1 MAKKKNKEPSSSEG
15 AASQTTT
22 QPSSTATANGGS
34 TKKSNKSKELK
45 KSSSASSPQILN
57 ISRNKHW
64 RYISA
69 FHGAWLQMPIEVLE
83 VIVNVDWNT
92 PRPRPIDP
100 AVLFDLLKI
109 RRLVEEATNLT
120 VRAASDIASPL
131 LTNVHGG
138 LPGNDHM
145 YSLGMTG
152 SAHGVKLTSERRF
165 RMREHA
171 SQKLARAYR
180 LDEIAC
186 SVAIMQGASPIEEIG
201 ALVLH
206 RKPQDPDAKYVHF
219 FHEKIPSR
227 QLVESTSLQPLT
239 DIISENP
246 QQSEA
251 LRTRATVKTF
261 REDYK
266 GAAADFTLAL
276 AVSRIHQSNQPKEET
291 QSLQVRRRRPEATPT
306 EEDQP
311 RGLESQL
318 LFLRGTSY
326 LSLACQYIEISIPA
340 LAAQEQNGHVGADN
354 LNGNIDPELGG
365 VKPSLD
371 DNSLLEQAEARKLV
385 KKYAKYALRDLLA
398 FMSHLEYAPNLPTS
412 VVKDF
417 NDRVNL
423 STQGVRNPRP
433 SEATNFL
440 EPYTIYPISQLFAAV
455 PPSDLPPYPNQELT
469 NFNDT
474 QPPEVSKTCE
484 WLTYHPF
491 LNDALHSLL
500 LCHCLAQTSTK
511 ELQRHTYMA
520 ARLARIADGHPIFQ
534 SSRSPARSDWVEVL
548 RRADDSWL
556 QLNASWETLCKPV
569 PLPFYYGPFTPMLS
583 EHAKDHI
590 GVSREEAAAAAAS
603 LIDGNVRTGP
613 SPDELHRQQLREH
626 TQRVRDALIDE
637 RVCDED
643 TFRAAILAREK
654 RAEKD
659 RAAVTTANG
668 TSLDSASATNN
679 SATRRSTA
687 DDSNDFPVCTARA
700 NSIARWVREAP
711 IVTGTTRRKK
721 RTKKVGTNA
730 EALADSAAK
739 LKLET

>member
-1 MAKKKNKEPSSSEG
+1 MTLTPD
-15 AASQTTT
+15 
-22 QPSSTATANGGS
+22 P
-34 TKKSNKSKELK
+34 
-45 KSSSASSPQILN
+45 
-57 ISRNKHW
+57 RHW

-69 FHGAWLQMPIEVLE
+69 FHGSWLQMPIEILE
-83 VIVNVDWNT
+83 TIVNANWNT

-152 SAHGVKLTSERRF
+152 SGHGVRLTSERRF

-201 ALVLH
+201 ALVLQ
-206 RKPQDPDAKYVHF
+206 RKPQDSDAKYVHF

-261 REDYK
+261 REDYR
-266 GAAADFTLAL
+266 GAAADLTLAL
-276 AVSRIHQSNQPKEET
+276 NALTVSRIHQPNQPQEET
-291 QSLQVRRRRPEATPT
+291 QSLQGKRRRPEAIPT

-311 RGLESQL
+311 CGLDSQL

-326 LSLACQYIEISIPA
+326 LSLACQYIESSIPSV
-340 LAAQEQNGHVGADN
+340 AAQEQNDHIGADN
-354 LNGNIDPELGG
+354 LNGNIDTELDG
-365 VKPSLD
+365 VDPDPD
-371 DNSLLEQAEARKLV
+371 DKSLLEQVEAQKLV

-398 FMSHLEYAPNLPTS
+398 FMSHLEYAPNLPVS
-412 VVKDF
+412 VAKAF

-440 EPYTIYPISQLFAAV
+440 EPHTTYPISQLFAAV
-455 PPSDLPPYPNQELT
+455 PPSDLPPYPSQELT
-469 NFNDT
+469 NVNDA
-474 QPPEVSKTCE
+474 QPPEIPKTCE

-500 LCHCLAQTSTK
+500 LCHCLAQTSAK

-556 QLNASWETLCKPV
+556 QLNASWETLCKPA
-569 PLPFYYGPFTPMLS
+569 PLPFYYGSFLPMLP
-583 EHAKDHI
+583 EHAKNHI
-590 GVSREEAAAAAAS
+590 GVSREEAAAAAAT
-603 LIDGNVRTGP
+603 LIEGSARAGP

-626 TQRVRDALIDE
+626 SQRVSDALNDE

-643 TFRAAILAREK
+643 TFRAAIQAREK

-659 RAAVTTANG
+659 RAAATAVNG
-668 TSLDSASATNN
+668 TSLGSTSVTN
-679 SATRRSTA
+679 SSTTKRSTA
-687 DDSNDFPVCTARA
+687 DDSDDFPVCTARA
-700 NSIARWVREAP
+700 NFIARWVREAP
-711 IVTGTTRRKK
+711 IVKGTTRRKK
-721 RTKKVGTNA
+721 RTRKVGANA

-739 LKLET
+739 LNLGT